1 MASFVRNSGMSNV
14 ELKDEDVQQIL
25 DTLIY
30 DGKVDKVKD
39 AGISIP
45 VRFHFDRFESWVRE
59 SSPSPDARVGMNVV
73 SGPAQLCVQT
83 ISRGTAAKRTHAS
96 ALWPVPRTMP
106 PPSPRVAV
114 YGTLHLL
121 TCGVSCALCVRS
133 STCAR
138 TREMSRQ
145 PSVPT
150 LHSGWTPSG
159 EQ

>member
-1 MASFVRNSGMSNV
+1 MVLSPYRSKLLFGTQVRSSHHLAPLRDAESMASFVRNSGMSNV

-45 VRFHFDRFESWVRE
+45 VRFHFDRFEPWVRE
-59 SSPSPDARVGMNVV
+59 SSPDACVGINVV

-106 PPSPRVAV
+106 PPSPHYVEV
-114 YGTLHLL
+114 WWTLC
-121 TCGVSCALCVRS
+121 TC
-133 STCAR
+133 
-138 TREMSRQ
+138 
-145 PSVPT
+145 
-150 LHSGWTPSG
+150 
-159 EQ
+159 